1 MKYED
6 IELGS
11 VHVTRDRR
19 ISADEIIAF
28 AKEYD
33 PQPMHTDPSVADA
46 GAFGGLIASGFHTM
60 AVAWSL
66 WMGHGIMEHDGQGG
80 ISLDDARWF
89 APTRPGDR
97 VRARVTISERRL
109 TRRGRGFIRMDFEVL
124 DQRDS
129 VLMSFSTTGLIARH
143 SVATGTPLPTD
154 SPDEQE
160 FPT

>member
-66 WMGHGIMEHDGQGG
+66 WMGHGIMEHDGQG
-80 ISLDDARWF
+80 
-89 APTRPGDR
+89 DR

-143 SVATGTPLPTD
+143 SVATDTPLPTE